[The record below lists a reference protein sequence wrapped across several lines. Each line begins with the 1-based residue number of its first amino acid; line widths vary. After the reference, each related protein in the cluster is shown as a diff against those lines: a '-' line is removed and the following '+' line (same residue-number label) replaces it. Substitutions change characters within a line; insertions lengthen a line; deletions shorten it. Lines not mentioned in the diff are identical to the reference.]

1 MKGVGVVKFGFSFK
15 YLLAFLLLLAAIVL
29 IALFVTGGFIRNH
42 FGDILI
48 VIFIYCFIKTFVRS
62 RHKLLPLY
70 IFVFAAAVEI
80 GQYFGLVYLLGLGHS
95 RLARI
100 VIGTTFDA
108 LDILMYFVGC
118 ALIYLFDRY
127 TGENNGG

>member
-1 MKGVGVVKFGFSFK
+1 MGVVKFGVSLK
-15 YLLAFLLLLAAIVL
+15 YLLAFLTLLAAIVL

-48 VIFIYCFIKTFVRS
+48 VIFIYCFIKIFVRS

-70 IFVFAAAVEI
+70 IFIFAAAVEI

-95 RLARI
+95 QLARI

-108 LDILMYFVGC
+108 LDILMYFIGC
-118 ALIYLFDRY
+118 VLIYLYDSY
-127 TGENNGG
+127 AGEN